1 MAISACNRLD
11 GEVIEL
17 KKGKAT
23 TNVRVRTDVGEI
35 TLVITSSAVET
46 LELVPGDRVSALFRE
61 IDVMLMTGSG
71 MVSTR
76 NRFSAS
82 VVDIRKGGV
91 TAEIKLDVGDGR
103 QFMAVIARTAAE
115 EMGLDV
121 GTAVT
126 ACVREG
132 DLLLEK
138 GNAINV
144 RNRIAGTITNLRPG
158 TVTTELTLATDHGD
172 LFALLARSVA
182 DDMQLA
188 VGGAVTALM
197 RERDFLVETEAEAT
211 HATT

>member
-23 TNVRVRTDVGEI
+23 TNVRVKTDLGET
-35 TLVITSSAVET
+35 TLVITSSAVER
-46 LELVPGDRVSALFRE
+46 LELVAGDRVGVLFRE

-82 VVDIRKGGV
+82 IVDIKKGGV
-91 TAEIKLDVGDGR
+91 TVEIKLDVGGGR
-103 QFMAVIARTAAE
+103 HFIAVIARTAAE

-121 GTAVT
+121 GSRVT

-132 DLLLEK
+132 DMLLQK

-144 RNRIAGTITNLRPG
+144 RNRIAGTITDLRPG
-158 TVTTELTLATDHGD
+158 TVTTELTVATNNGD

-182 DDMQLA
+182 DDMKLA
-188 VGGAVTALM
+188 DGRSVTALI
-197 RERDFLVETEAEAT
+197 RERDFLVEIEG
-211 HATT
+211 HAT

>member
-23 TNVRVRTDVGEI
+23 TNVRVSTDLGEI
-35 TLVITSSAVET
+35 TVVITSSAVET
-46 LELVPGDRVSALFRE
+46 LQLVPGDRVSALFRE

-82 VVDIRKGGV
+82 IVDIKKGGV

-103 QFMAVIARTAAE
+103 HLIAVIARTAAE

-121 GTAVT
+121 GNRVT
-126 ACVREG
+126 AYVREG

-158 TVTTELTLATDHGD
+158 TVTTELTLATDRGD
-172 LFALLARSVA
+172 LFALLARSMA
-182 DDMQLA
+182 DDMKLA
-188 VGGAVTALM
+188 VGDGVTALM
-197 RERDFLVETEAEAT
+197 RERDFLVETEGQPT
-211 HATT
+211 G

>member
-1 MAISACNRLD
+1 MAISACNRVD

-23 TNVRVRTDVGEI
+23 TNVRIKTEVGEI

-46 LELVPGDRVSALFRE
+46 LALLPGDRVTALFRE
-61 IDVMLMTGSG
+61 IDVMLMTGGG

-82 VVDIRKGGV
+82 IVDIKKGGV

-103 QFMAVIARTAAE
+103 HFIAVIARTAAE

-121 GTAVT
+121 GSGVT
-126 ACVREG
+126 AFVREG

-138 GNAINV
+138 A
-144 RNRIAGTITNLRPG
+144 
-158 TVTTELTLATDHGD
+158 
-172 LFALLARSVA
+172 
-182 DDMQLA
+182 
-188 VGGAVTALM
+188 
-197 RERDFLVETEAEAT
+197 
-211 HATT
+211 

>member
-23 TNVRVRTDVGEI
+23 MNVRVKTDLGEI

-46 LELVPGDRVSALFRE
+46 LELVAGDQVSVLFRE

-82 VVDIRKGGV
+82 IVDIKKGGV

-103 QFMAVIARTAAE
+103 HFIAVIARTAGE

-121 GTAVT
+121 GSRVT

-132 DLLLEK
+132 DMLLQK

-144 RNRIAGTITNLRPG
+144 PQSYRGH
-158 TVTTELTLATDHGD
+158 DHG
-172 LFALLARSVA
+172 SSPWHGYHGA
-182 DDMQLA
+182 DC
-188 VGGAVTALM
+188 G
-197 RERDFLVETEAEAT
+197 
-211 HATT
+211 H

>member
-1 MAISACNRLD
+1 MTISACNSLD

-23 TNVRVRTDVGEI
+23 TNVRVKTDLGET

-46 LELVPGDRVSALFRE
+46 LELVAGDRVGVLFRE

-82 VVDIRKGGV
+82 IVDIKKGGV
-91 TAEIKLDVGDGR
+91 TVEIKLDVGDGR
-103 QFMAVIARTAAE
+103 HFIAVIARTAAE

-121 GTAVT
+121 GSRVT

-132 DLLLEK
+132 DMLLQK

-144 RNRIAGTITNLRPG
+144 AQSYRGH
-158 TVTTELTLATDHGD
+158 DHGSSPRHGHD
-172 LFALLARSVA
+172 RAHS
-182 DDMQLA
+182 
-188 VGGAVTALM
+188 G
-197 RERDFLVETEAEAT
+197 
-211 HATT
+211 H

>member
-23 TNVRVRTDVGEI
+23 TNVRVKTDLGET

-46 LELVPGDRVSALFRE
+46 LELVDGDRVGVLFRE

-76 NRFSAS
+76 NRFPAS
-82 VVDIRKGGV
+82 IVDIKKGGV

-103 QFMAVIARTAAE
+103 HLIAVIARIAAE

-121 GTAVT
+121 GTRVT

-132 DLLLEK
+132 DMLLQK

-144 RNRIAGTITNLRPG
+144 RNRIGGTITDLRPG
-158 TVTTELTLATDHGD
+158 TVTTELTLATDNGD
-172 LFALLARSVA
+172 LFALLARTVA
-182 DDMQLA
+182 DEMKLTD
-188 VGGAVTALM
+188 GRRVTALI
-197 RERDFLVETEAEAT
+197 RERDFLVETEG
-211 HATT
+211 HAKQ

>member
-1 MAISACNRLD
+1 
-11 GEVIEL
+11 
-17 KKGKAT
+17 
-23 TNVRVRTDVGEI
+23 VGEI

-46 LELVPGDRVSALFRE
+46 LELLAGDRVSVAFRE

-82 VVDIRKGGV
+82 VVDIKKGGV
-91 TAEIKLDVGDGR
+91 TAEIKLDLGEGR
-103 QFMAVIARTAAE
+103 HFIAVIARTAAE

-121 GTAVT
+121 GSGVT

-132 DLLLEK
+132 DMLLEK

-144 RNRIAGTITNLRPG
+144 RNRIGGTITNLRPG

-182 DDMQLA
+182 DDMKLT
-188 VGGAVTALM
+188 VGGGVTALV
-197 RERDFLVETEAEAT
+197 R
-211 HATT
+211 

>member
-17 KKGKAT
+17 KKGNAT
-23 TNVRVRTDVGEI
+23 TNVRVSSELGEI

-46 LELVPGDRVSALFRE
+46 LELLPGDRVSVLFRE

-76 NRFSAS
+76 NRFSATI
-82 VVDIRKGGV
+82 VDIKKGGV
-91 TAEIKLDVGDGR
+91 TAEIKLDVGNAR
-103 QFMAVIARTAAE
+103 YLIAVIARTAAE

-121 GTAVT
+121 GSGVT

-132 DLLLEK
+132 DMLLK
-138 GNAINV
+138 KANAVNV
-144 RNRIAGTITNLRPG
+144 RNRIAGTITNIRPG
-158 TVTTELTLATDHGD
+158 TVTAELTLATNKGD

-182 DDMQLA
+182 DDMKLA
-188 VGGAVTALM
+188 VGGGVTALM
-197 RERDFLVETEAEAT
+197 RERDFLVETEG
-211 HATT
+211 

>member
-1 MAISACNRLD
+1 MAISACNRLE

-23 TNVRVRTDVGEI
+23 TNVRVKTDVGEI

-46 LELVPGDRVSALFRE
+46 LELVAGDRVSALFRE

-76 NRFSAS
+76 NRFPAS
-82 VVDIRKGGV
+82 VVDIKKGGV
-91 TAEIKLDVGDGR
+91 TAEINLDIGDGR
-103 QFMAVIARTAAE
+103 HFVAVIARTSAE

-121 GTAVT
+121 GSAVT

-132 DLLLEK
+132 DMLLEK

-144 RNRIAGTITNLRPG
+144 RNRIDASITNLRPG

-182 DDMQLA
+182 EDMKLS
-188 VGGAVTALM
+188 VGGSVKALM
-197 RERDFLVETEAEAT
+197 RERDFLVDIEG
-211 HATT
+211 HATR

>member
-23 TNVRVRTDVGEI
+23 TNVRVSTDLGET

-46 LELVPGDRVSALFRE
+46 LELVAGDRVSALFRE

-82 VVDIRKGGV
+82 IVDIKKGGV

-103 QFMAVIARTAAE
+103 HFIAVIARTAAE

-121 GTAVT
+121 GSRVT
-126 ACVREG
+126 GMC
-132 DLLLEK
+132 
-138 GNAINV
+138 
-144 RNRIAGTITNLRPG
+144 
-158 TVTTELTLATDHGD
+158 
-172 LFALLARSVA
+172 AR
-182 DDMQLA
+182 
-188 VGGAVTALM
+188 G
-197 RERDFLVETEAEAT
+197 
-211 HATT
+211 

>member
-11 GEVIEL
+11 GEVIDL

-23 TNVRVRTDVGEI
+23 TNVRVSTDLGEI

-46 LELVPGDRVSALFRE
+46 LELLPGDRVGALFRE

-82 VVDIRKGGV
+82 IVDIKKGGV

-103 QFMAVIARTAAE
+103 HLIAVIARTAAE
-115 EMGLDV
+115 EMGLEV
-121 GTAVT
+121 GSRVT

-132 DLLLEK
+132 DILLEK
-138 GNAINV
+138 GTAINV

-158 TVTTELTLATDHGD
+158 TVTTELTLATDRGD

-182 DDMQLA
+182 DEMKLE
-188 VGGAVTALM
+188 VGSPVWALM
-197 RERDFLVETEAEAT
+197 RERDFLVETESEAT
-211 HATT
+211 R

>member
-1 MAISACNRLD
+1 MAISVCNRLV

-23 TNVRVRTDVGEI
+23 TNVRMRTDLGEI

-46 LELVPGDRVSALFRE
+46 LELQPGDRVSALFRE

-76 NRFSAS
+76 NRFGATIL
-82 VVDIRKGGV
+82 DIKKGGV
-91 TAEIKLDVGDGR
+91 TAEIKLQVGDGR
-103 QFMAVIARTAAE
+103 HMIAVIARTAAE
-115 EMGLDV
+115 EMGLDIGSRV
-121 GTAVT
+121 V

-132 DLLLEK
+132 DMLLEK
-138 GNAINV
+138 GDAINV

-158 TVTTELTLATDHGD
+158 TVTTELTLATDKGD

-182 DDMQLA
+182 DDMKLA
-188 VGGAVTALM
+188 VGGGVTALM
-197 RERDFLVETEAEAT
+197 RERDFVVETEGQAADS
-211 HATT
+211 A

>member
-1 MAISACNRLD
+1 MAISACNRLH

-23 TNVRVRTDVGEI
+23 TNVRVSTDLGEI
-35 TLVITSSAVET
+35 TVVITSSAVET
-46 LELVPGDRVSALFRE
+46 LQLVPGDRVSALFRE

-82 VVDIRKGGV
+82 IVDIKKGGV

-103 QFMAVIARTAAE
+103 HLIAVIARAAAE

-121 GTAVT
+121 GSRVT
-126 ACVREG
+126 AYVREG

-158 TVTTELTLATDHGD
+158 TVTTELTLATDRGD
-172 LFALLARSVA
+172 LFALLARSMA
-182 DDMQLA
+182 DDMKLA
-188 VGGAVTALM
+188 VGDGVTALM
-197 RERDFLVETEAEAT
+197 RERDFLVETEGQPT
-211 HATT
+211 G

>member
-23 TNVRVRTDVGEI
+23 TNVRVKTDLGEI

-46 LELVPGDRVSALFRE
+46 LELVAGDKVGVLFRE

-82 VVDIRKGGV
+82 IVDIKKGGV

-103 QFMAVIARTAAE
+103 HFIAVIARTAAE

-121 GTAVT
+121 GSRVT

-132 DLLLEK
+132 DMLLQK

-144 RNRIAGTITNLRPG
+144 RNRIAGTITDLRPG
-158 TVTTELTLATDHGD
+158 TVTTELTLATDNGQ

-182 DDMQLA
+182 DDLKLA
-188 VGGAVTALM
+188 DGRGVMALI
-197 RERDFLVETEAEAT
+197 RERDFLVEIEG
-211 HATT
+211 HATG